1 MKTRRTGSVLSLSKT
16 RCKKKL
22 RSGTVK
28 WGRRILFV
36 GSLFLILQL
45 GNIIYSNTWKS
56 ETDYNSE
63 DHELDEQVHHGRKLL
78 SEGVVWEQCHFE
90 KAHTPHAF
98 LPLYIFLIFLLF
110 VGKKYMSTYDT
121 NFSKTIP
128 HSHRLNHLKRHQVT
142 SISSY
147 MELFIFLEK
156 KIVLCNQCSPI
167 LVGVAILSYHFIYSC
182 SNHL

>member
-1 MKTRRTGSVLSLSKT
+1 MRNFETPRATSYSIVVMTLARALISRIRNLTTCTLCTSLLEMKTRRTGSVLSLSKT

-22 RSGTVK
+22 RTGTMK

-36 GSLFLILQL
+36 GSLCLILHL

-56 ETDYNSE
+56 ETDYSSE

-110 VGKKYMSTYDT
+110 VGKKLYQL
-121 NFSKTIP
+121 TI
-128 HSHRLNHLKRHQVT
+128 
-142 SISSY
+142 
-147 MELFIFLEK
+147 
-156 KIVLCNQCSPI
+156 
-167 LVGVAILSYHFIYSC
+167 
-182 SNHL
+182 